1 MSRRR
6 VFMMAVVIVPYL
18 AVLAG
23 GCGVIHRYSA
33 SNIARAGGPGPVTPT
48 RARLRLAPAELPE
61 GVFVGIAMS
70 GGGARAANFST
81 ATLLELEELGFL
93 PYATALSAVSGSAL
107 AAAYYGVYGRVDQP
121 ATERQQRWNADTVRE
136 RFVYDFQ
143 SNWIARWFN
152 PWNIVRYWFT
162 DFDRSDIMEQTFD
175 AHLFRERPRPR
186 FKDMGHGLPR
196 ILINATSLP
205 DVGAFVFTDEAL
217 ERIGSRLDEYP
228 LTHAVMASGAF
239 PGAFHNVTLRDFDR
253 PGYFQHLFDGGPSD
267 NLGVHILLD
276 MIDAVKPTR
285 GCFLFVVDA
294 YTYNRGKGER
304 LSDTRRFFDFVV
316 DQNALAASDVFLTLR
331 RYDTLRDRLGYPGDE
346 VGAVPQWDFTTRGG
360 IACRVWHLTFQSLLV
375 RRDKARTAA
384 TQQARD
390 NLAAQLEKERQRD
403 QAVNLVP
410 TRYRLEGPED
420 MNMREVQSLIY
431 GVADHLLRDDDDM
444 LRRACRWF
452 NDHHLPACALAGEA
466 AN

>member
-1 MSRRR
+1 MERRR
-6 VFMMAVVIVPYL
+6 GLVLAAVMVSYL
-18 AVLAG
+18 ATLAG
-23 GCGVIHRYSA
+23 GCGAIHRYSA
-33 SNIARAGGPGPVTPT
+33 SNVARAARPGPVTST
-48 RARLRLAPAELPE
+48 RATLRLAREELPE

-81 ATLLELEELGFL
+81 ATLLELEDLGFL

-121 ATERQQRWNADTVRE
+121 ATERTKAWNADTVRA

-143 SNWIARWFN
+143 TNWILRWFN
-152 PWNIVRYWFT
+152 PWNVVRYWFT

-175 AHLFRERPRPR
+175 THLFREHPRPR
-186 FKDMGHGLPR
+186 FTDMGQGLPR

-205 DVGAFVFTDEAL
+205 DVGAFVFTDEAF
-217 ERIGSRLDEYP
+217 ERLGSRLDDYP

-239 PGAFHNVTLRDFDR
+239 PGAFHNVTLRDFR
-253 PGYFQHLFDGGPSD
+253 RAGYFQHLFDGGPSD
-267 NLGVHILLD
+267 NLGVHTLLD
-276 MIDAVKPTR
+276 LIDAVKPTR

-331 RYDTLRDRLGYPGDE
+331 RYDTLRERLHYPGGE
-346 VGAVPQWDFTTRGG
+346 AGAVPQWDFTTPGG
-360 IACRVWHLTFQSLLV
+360 VVCRSWHLTFQSLLV
-375 RRDKARTAA
+375 RQNKARTAA

-390 NLAAQLEKERQRD
+390 NLAAQLEKDRRRD

-420 MNMREVQSLIY
+420 MTMREVQSLIY
-431 GVADHLLRDDDDM
+431 GVANHLLRDDDDM
-444 LRRACRWF
+444 LRRTCRWF
-452 NDHHLPACALAGEA
+452 EDHQLPACALAGEA
-466 AN
+466 GH